1 MAGSQISR
9 RSAIAGILALVLAL
23 ALAPFYGCSNA
34 PQESDTSESKLAI
47 IHTNDTHGYDVAAE
61 PTDKTPGVMGMSAVP
76 ALVQDYKSQGYEVI
90 LLDAGDA
97 IQDTSLVNL
106 SHGASAIEF
115 MNQAGYQAMTLGN
128 HEFDWSADNLNTLR
142 ESANFPMLSANII
155 VEATGETYVDANTIF
170 TLESGKKVGVF
181 GLTTPETQTKSSPK
195 NVAGLKFLAGEDMY
209 ACAQEQIDTLKD
221 EGCDIIVCL
230 GHLGSVGGV
239 EPNRSIDVLEH
250 TQGIDLFI
258 DGHDHEVVNETVNGA
273 QLVSTGAHLEN
284 IGVVVIEDGTI
295 TEKMVTY
302 GSFSGKDQAT
312 EDLINRTNSEVQT
325 ELSKVVATSSVPL
338 NGERESGVR
347 TQETNLG
354 DLVADAALWQAQ
366 QVSDRQVD
374 GAIVNGGSIRASI
387 AAGDISMNDLKT
399 VSPYDNSLN
408 VVTVTGAELLET
420 IEAATYSL
428 PSASAGFPQVAG
440 ITYSIN
446 SSVAYEQGEQYP
458 NSTYFAPANPGARI
472 TITDVGG
479 KGFSLDA
486 QYTIAAASFITDG
499 GDTYYA
505 MAKAYNANGV
515 TTGVSDF
522 DALTNYVSS
531 ELGGIISE
539 RYAEPQGRISVS

>member
-1 MAGSQISR
+1 
-9 RSAIAGILALVLAL
+9 
-23 ALAPFYGCSNA
+23 
-34 PQESDTSESKLAI
+34 
-47 IHTNDTHGYDVAAE
+47 
-61 PTDKTPGVMGMSAVP
+61 
-76 ALVQDYKSQGYEVI
+76 
-90 LLDAGDA
+90 
-97 IQDTSLVNL
+97 
-106 SHGASAIEF
+106 
-115 MNQAGYQAMTLGN
+115 
-128 HEFDWSADNLNTLR
+128 
-142 ESANFPMLSANII
+142 
-155 VEATGETYVDANTIF
+155 
-170 TLESGKKVGVF
+170 
-181 GLTTPETQTKSSPK
+181 
-195 NVAGLKFLAGEDMY
+195 
-209 ACAQEQIDTLKD
+209 
-221 EGCDIIVCL
+221 
-230 GHLGSVGGV
+230 
-239 EPNRSIDVLEH
+239 
-250 TQGIDLFI
+250 
-258 DGHDHEVVNETVNGA
+258 
-273 QLVSTGAHLEN
+273 
-284 IGVVVIEDGTI
+284 
-295 TEKMVTY
+295 
-302 GSFSGKDQAT
+302 
-312 EDLINRTNSEVQT
+312 
-325 ELSKVVATSSVPL
+325 L